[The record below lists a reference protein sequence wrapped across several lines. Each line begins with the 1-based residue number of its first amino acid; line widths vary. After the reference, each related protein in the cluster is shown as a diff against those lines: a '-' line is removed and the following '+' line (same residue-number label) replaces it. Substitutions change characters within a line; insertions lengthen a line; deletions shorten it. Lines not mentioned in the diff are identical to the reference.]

1 MATEATKQGLPWTQE
16 TPLCVAAA
24 LHAIPRWGVG
34 SNGVRGR
41 GGPGTLRGRGH
52 RGRMGK
58 PSLLLLPPASLGAL
72 PTWLRPAEER

>member
-41 GGPGTLRGRGH
+41 GGPGTL
-52 RGRMGK
+52 MGK

-72 PTWLRPAEER
+72 PTWLWLSLIHI